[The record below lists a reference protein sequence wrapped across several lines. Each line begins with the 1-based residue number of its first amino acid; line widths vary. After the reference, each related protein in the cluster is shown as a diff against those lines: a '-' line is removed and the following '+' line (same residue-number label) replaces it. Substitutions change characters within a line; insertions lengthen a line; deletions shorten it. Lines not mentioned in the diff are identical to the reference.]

1 MNVDRVVDDVVSCDV
16 VVGGEDKGIEN
27 RRRMFY

>member
-1 MNVDRVVDDVVSCDV
+1 VDRVVVSCDV